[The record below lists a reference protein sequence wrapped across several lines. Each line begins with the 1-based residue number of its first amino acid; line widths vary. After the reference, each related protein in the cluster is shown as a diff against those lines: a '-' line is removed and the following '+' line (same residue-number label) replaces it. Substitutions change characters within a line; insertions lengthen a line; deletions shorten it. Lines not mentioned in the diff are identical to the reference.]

1 MANGYNSKKEIAQG
15 IARGTTKGRKYYRHH
30 TSGGFGDDAEYF
42 NKTKNFARNHD
53 ITLAELE
60 HFFETGERP
69 KRKKQ

>member
-1 MANGYNSKKEIAQG
+1 MPFSDKKAIAQG
-15 IARGTTKGRKYYRHH
+15 IARWHKNGRKYYKHH

-42 NKTKNFARNHD
+42 NKTKNYAREHD
-53 ITLAELE
+53 ITIAELE